1 MDDYNVNVLSEAKN
15 EYSSRLV
22 TILTPLMIE
31 GTKSIFEEACKL
43 CNDND
48 EHEKYLMTFQNFLS
62 RVPKWNSTIIEDE
75 TKRII
80 TLSQCNYL
88 DDLLTCVH
96 ITQLK
101 ILTSIRVSQKQKK
114 IDIDIPKLSDFIHK
128 CYIQYARK
136 LYSNVY
142 LYEKDILPLSY
153 QKNMREAELICQE
166 SILQVVRDGMP
177 VEKILRAYMDETV
190 DEEIIE
196 ETVEKMVDETE
207 KIELEQ
213 KTQRDAEAN
222 TTDPEQV
229 NTIKKPLLEKL
240 GDTVV
245 KIETVT
251 TETNKE
257 NFDNKET
264 TETNDKTAN
273 INLVIE
279 TLTTDN
285 TSNEINKTSGKQTN
299 IAKIEKTV
307 SETKPKK
314 QELTQNDMDKAIKT
328 LMPASIKFNDND
340 SVLDLGTNK
349 SSEVNAPKTIERLEK
364 ISHDANEKRKLE
376 EAEEDDDYDN
386 EKLVIHDASPITLD
400 TLDIHNLDK
409 KISTKPDPL
418 LDDIEILT

>member
-48 EHEKYLMTFQNFLS
+48 EGEKYLMTFQNFLS
-62 RVPKWNSTIIEDE
+62 RVPKWNSTIIEEE

-142 LYEKDILPLSY
+142 LFEKDILPLSY

-213 KTQRDAEAN
+213 KAKQDSETT
-222 TTDPEQV
+222 TTDSEQI
-229 NTIKKPLLEKL
+229 NTVKKPLLEKV
-240 GDTVV
+240 GAAATV
-245 KIETVT
+245 IESTST
-251 TETNKE
+251 DTNKE
-257 NFDNKET
+257 NFNNKET
-264 TETNDKTAN
+264 TETGDKTAN

-279 TLTTDN
+279 TIPNSSEN
-285 TSNEINKTSGKQTN
+285 TSDSKPIINKAENTQ
-299 IAKIEKTV
+299 I
-307 SETKPKK
+307 ETKPKK
-314 QELTQNDMDKAIKT
+314 PELSQSDMDKAIKT
-328 LMPASIKFNDND
+328 LSPSSIKFNDND
-340 SVLDLGTNK
+340 SVLDLGTN
-349 SSEVNAPKTIERLEK
+349 ETTQVNAPKTIERLEK
-364 ISHDANEKRKLE
+364 ISHDANERRKLE
-376 EAEEDDDYDN
+376 EAEEDDDYD
-386 EKLVIHDASPITLD
+386 EDKLVIHDASPITLD
-400 TLDIHNLDK
+400 TLDIHDLDK
-409 KISTKPDPL
+409 KISTKPDPIL
-418 LDDIEILT
+418 NDIEILA